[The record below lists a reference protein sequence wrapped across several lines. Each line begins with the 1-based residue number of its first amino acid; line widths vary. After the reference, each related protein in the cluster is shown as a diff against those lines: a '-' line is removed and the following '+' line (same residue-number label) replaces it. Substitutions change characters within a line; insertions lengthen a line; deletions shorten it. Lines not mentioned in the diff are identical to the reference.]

1 MLLVNIQDWTNFT
14 DMSETENKLRKMLL
28 SWKWRSWYRLTANS
42 WCLFSEEAE
51 DDDDPE
57 YNFPEDLDEP
67 DLEDYRTDRAVQI
80 TSRWCAV
87 RRRRSCE
94 SVRILTVNSASCFSE
109 KEVNE
114 LLEELFET
122 VSSYFVSANLTLF
135 RFTGFVF
142 NVSLWAELQTFL
154 CFSLLCSSRRKKR
167 WWLRKRS
174 MRKRS
179 PRHRLA
185 LSSMCRR
192 LYGTDTCIPVHD
204 GSSD

>member
-1 MLLVNIQDWTNFT
+1 M
-14 DMSETENKLRKMLL
+14 ENKLRKMFL
-28 SWKWRSWYRLTANS
+28 SWKGRLWFCLTANS

-80 TSRWCAV
+80 TSKWCAV
-87 RRRRSCE
+87 RRRRSFE

-122 VSSYFVSANLTLF
+122 VSSYFVSANLT
-135 RFTGFVF
+135 RCHFTLTGLVF
-142 NVSLWAELQTFL
+142 NVSMWARLQTFS
-154 CFSLLCSSRRKKR
+154 CFPLLCSSRKKKR
-167 WWLRKRS
+167 WWLRRRS

-185 LSSMCRR
+185 LSSTCHR
-192 LYGTDTCIPVHD
+192 LYGTDSCIPVHD
-204 GSSD
+204 AQLRNIQTHVKKQFLKKI